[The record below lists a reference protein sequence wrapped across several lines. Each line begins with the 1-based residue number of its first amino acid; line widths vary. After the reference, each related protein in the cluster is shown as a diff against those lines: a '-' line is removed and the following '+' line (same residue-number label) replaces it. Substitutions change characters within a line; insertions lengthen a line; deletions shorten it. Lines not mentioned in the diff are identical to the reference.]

1 MKRRKETIIC
11 SVFVMLFSVVLLF
24 AEDQPPKSAPLG
36 GGDKAT
42 INALRSQLKRELSET
57 GKDRQRSVEVRQIRR
72 KLAKMGDLE
81 ERMRIIERLKSE
93 DPATQLNAVQDAA
106 YVDGRDMIA
115 ALAELLNVT
124 NGYQSVTSGELG
136 PKGERL
142 QGDLVYEPV
151 SLVAAKA
158 LAKLVETP
166 PVPPVGKEKKFYTDD
181 DVKKWQKWWEKN
193 KKQYG
198 VE

>member
-1 MKRRKETIIC
+1 MKRNKDPIIC
-11 SVFVMLFSVVLLF
+11 SVFAMLLSVVVLF
-24 AEDQPPKSAPLG
+24 AEDQPQRNASMG
-36 GGDKAT
+36 GEDKTAVK
-42 INALRSQLKRELSET
+42 ALRSQLKRELSET

-72 KLAKMGDLE
+72 ELAKVGDLE

-106 YVDGRDMIA
+106 YVDGCDMIA

-151 SLVAAKA
+151 RLVAAKA
-158 LAKLVETP
+158 LATLVENP
-166 PVPPVGKEKKFYTDD
+166 PVPAVGKEKKFYTEE
-181 DVKKWQKWWEKN
+181 DVKQWQKWWKKN

>member
-1 MKRRKETIIC
+1 
-11 SVFVMLFSVVLLF
+11 VG
-24 AEDQPPKSAPLG
+24 APLEG
-36 GGDKAT
+36 KHINVQPT
-42 INALRSQLKRELSET
+42 IKNQVLTWSR
-57 GKDRQRSVEVRQIRR
+57 
-72 KLAKMGDLE
+72 DL
-81 ERMRIIERLKSE
+81 
-93 DPATQLNAVQDAA
+93 T
-106 YVDGRDMIA
+106 
-115 ALAELLNVT
+115 VT

-181 DVKKWQKWWEKN
+181 DVKKWQKWWKKN